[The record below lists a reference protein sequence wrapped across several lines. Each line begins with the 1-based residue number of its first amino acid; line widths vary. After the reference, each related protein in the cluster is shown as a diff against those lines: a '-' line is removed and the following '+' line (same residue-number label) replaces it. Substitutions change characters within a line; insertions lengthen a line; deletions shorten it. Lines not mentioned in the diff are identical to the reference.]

1 MILTSTTGG
10 IGCKGGGGAAAS
22 LHRDLAFDVVYQVV
36 VVVVLVGVTE
46 PYPSPFEPI
55 VSPNAVY

>member
-1 MILTSTTGG
+1 MATAAREVR
-10 IGCKGGGGAAAS
+10 GAAAS

-36 VVVVLVGVTE
+36 VVVVPVGATPTE

-55 VSPNAVY
+55 VLPNVVD